1 MSLDL
6 LVMGVVSGLASVVT
20 GFFLLKNKEAE
31 FASQVEWARVSP
43 VTRVLKVLTAFMGV
57 ISFALFVAQRL

>member
-43 VTRVLKVLTAFMGV
+43 VTRALKVLTVFMSV
-57 ISFALFVAQRL
+57 ISLALFVAQRL

>member
-6 LVMGVVSGLASVVT
+6 LIIGVVSGVASVVT

-57 ISFALFVAQRL
+57 ISLALFVAQRL